1 MCETPKV
8 PITKKVPNAPERVKR
23 INMNHYSD
31 QDDIKIPKI
40 KRRLF
45 EDPPEEDPI
54 LNYIQQNQQNQL
66 CE

>member
-1 MCETPKV
+1 MIKMFETPKA

-23 INMNHYSD
+23 TNMSHYSEQ
-31 QDDIKIPKI
+31 QDDIKVPKV

-54 LNYIQQNQQNQL
+54 LNYIQQKTNM
-66 CE
+66 